1 MYSAKEA
8 NARFEIYVAEEDRF
22 TADRLRIVGDLRRAI
37 DGDVLTMHFQPKVD
51 IATKRLIG
59 VEALARWEDADRG
72 NIPPDVF
79 IPLAEHTGLIRR
91 LTSKMV
97 EAAISQCRRWVDL
110 GLQIP
115 IAVNL
120 SARDLLDP
128 DLPEEIE
135 MLLARYEI
143 PARLLEL
150 EITEGSI
157 MDQPTLAIGSLDRL
171 SAMGVTLAIDDFG
184 TGYSSLGYLQRLPV
198 NTLKIDRSFVLH
210 LCTNENDAVIVR
222 STVELGHNLGLLVV
236 AEGVEDGDT
245 LDRLA
250 EMECDVAQGY
260 HIARPMPVPAF
271 EHWIEGYIAENAEL
285 VGRPT

>member
-1 MYSAKEA
+1 
-8 NARFEIYVAEEDRF
+8 
-22 TADRLRIVGDLRRAI
+22 
-37 DGDVLTMHFQPKVD
+37 
-51 IATKRLIG
+51 
-59 VEALARWEDADRG
+59 
-72 NIPPDVF
+72 
-79 IPLAEHTGLIRR
+79 
-91 LTSKMV
+91 
-97 EAAISQCRRWVDL
+97 
-110 GLQIP
+110 
-115 IAVNL
+115 
-120 SARDLLDP
+120 
-128 DLPEEIE
+128 
-135 MLLARYEI
+135 
-143 PARLLEL
+143 
-150 EITEGSI
+150 
-157 MDQPTLAIGSLDRL
+157 
-171 SAMGVTLAIDDFG
+171 
-184 TGYSSLGYLQRLPV
+184 YLQRLPV